1 MHELVSKYVS
11 LSIFCNCSMLGLL
24 AMFMVAMKPDPLWN
38 FQIISYILKRSTK
51 KKKKMLVACKL
62 KFLHGVSSRN

>member
-24 AMFMVAMKPDPLWN
+24 AMFMVAMKPDPSWN
-38 FQIISYILKRSTK
+38 FQIISYILKISTK
-51 KKKKMLVACKL
+51 KKKKKKDASGLQIEISLWC
-62 KFLHGVSSRN
+62 FT